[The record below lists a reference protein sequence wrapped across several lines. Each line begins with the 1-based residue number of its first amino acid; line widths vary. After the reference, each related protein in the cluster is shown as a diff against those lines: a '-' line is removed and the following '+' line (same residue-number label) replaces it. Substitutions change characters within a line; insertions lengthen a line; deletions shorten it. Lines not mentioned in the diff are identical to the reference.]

1 MIAVGVILSCAL
13 FWFVFRHK
21 YYRGRKLILWPLTI
35 LIALPWF
42 FVKLILEVGAE
53 SGSEIFIMIMTIV
66 ALASFVL
73 CMIISLVQ
81 YFWRGLFIG
90 IIRFFFAVYLGIIGG
105 MFSILIIGILG
116 FAIYGMITSDPDP
129 DSSATIYYDGI
140 TYLQRDGGTLSNKYV
155 DLSTG
160 KVFRKTISG
169 GFRDE
174 NGITYYSTD

>member
-13 FWFVFRHK
+13 FLFVFRHK
-21 YYRGRKLILWPLTI
+21 YYRGRKLIIWPLTI
-35 LIALPWF
+35 FIALPWF
-42 FVKLILEVGAE
+42 SIKFIIEAGAE
-53 SGSEIFIMIMTIV
+53 SGSEIFVTIMMIV
-66 ALASFVL
+66 ALISFVL
-73 CMIISLVQ
+73 CMIISLIQ

-105 MFSILIIGILG
+105 MFFILIIGILG
-116 FAIYGMITSDPDP
+116 FAIYGMVTSDPDP
-129 DSSATIYYDGI
+129 DANARINYDGI

-160 KVFRKTISG
+160 KVFRKTMSG

-174 NGITYYSTD
+174 NGNTYYSWD

>member
-1 MIAVGVILSCAL
+1 MIAVGVILTGAL
-13 FWFVFRHK
+13 FWFVYRHK
-21 YYRGRKLILWPLTI
+21 YYRGRKLIIWPLTI
-35 LIALPWF
+35 FIALPWF
-42 FVKLILEVGAE
+42 LVKFLLETSSE
-53 SGSEIFIMIMTIV
+53 SDSEIFTMILTIV
-66 ALASFVL
+66 VLVSFLL

-105 MFSILIIGILG
+105 MFSVLIIGILG
-116 FAIYGMITSDPDP
+116 FAIYGMLTSNPDP
-129 DSSATIYYDGI
+129 DANARIHCDGI

-160 KVFRKTISG
+160 KVFRKTMSG

-174 NGITYYSTD
+174 NGNTYYSSD